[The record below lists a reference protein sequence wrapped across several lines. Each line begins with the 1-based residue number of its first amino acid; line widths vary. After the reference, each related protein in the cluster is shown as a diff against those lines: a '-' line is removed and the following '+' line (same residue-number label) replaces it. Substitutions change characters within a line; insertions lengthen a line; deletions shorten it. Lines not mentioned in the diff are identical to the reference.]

1 MFIIYE
7 SDASTKHVSFKYNAL
22 SVTVNSRSEFMKKAT
37 FSDNEYVTQEYIF
50 ETDNTNVNISFNYS
64 KTNGH
69 KDAVFISIFN
79 GTSTDQK
86 VNVKYAI
93 LYIII

>member
-1 MFIIYE
+1 
-7 SDASTKHVSFKYNAL
+7 
-22 SVTVNSRSEFMKKAT
+22 MKKTT
-37 FSDNEYVTQEYIF
+37 FSDNEYVIQEYIF
-50 ETDNTNVNISFNYS
+50 ETDNTNVNIGFNYS
-64 KTNGH
+64 KTNDH
-69 KDAVFISIFN
+69 KDGVFINIFN